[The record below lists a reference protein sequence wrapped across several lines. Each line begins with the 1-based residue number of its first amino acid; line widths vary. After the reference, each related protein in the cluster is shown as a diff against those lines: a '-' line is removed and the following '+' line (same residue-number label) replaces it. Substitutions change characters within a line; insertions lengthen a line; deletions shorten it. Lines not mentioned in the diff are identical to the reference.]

1 MRIRGGRHEQTNK
14 HSGLYLSRA
23 HHRDS
28 FPGAY
33 MAGEMAMAGAGV
45 AAPGGRR
52 SHERRA
58 ETSASVRANAAVPG
72 GNGAERMQD
81 TSLTLTRFTET
92 RARVQR
98 LHSVQ
103 LALMFECDDWK
114 PPQVRAKG
122 ETSDPTAARACY
134 FVDELESKLTSL
146 RQEESELLEY
156 IGLTLRIIDG
166 IRHGLGGKYA
176 DVLEARYIDCR
187 KWRDIDI
194 SRSHGRDLINVA
206 CDWVDSLGVSR
217 VLSGNY
223 EL

>member
-1 MRIRGGRHEQTNK
+1 M
-14 HSGLYLSRA
+14 
-23 HHRDS
+23 
-28 FPGAY
+28 
-33 MAGEMAMAGAGV
+33 
-45 AAPGGRR
+45 
-52 SHERRA
+52 
-58 ETSASVRANAAVPG
+58 
-72 GNGAERMQD
+72 
-81 TSLTLTRFTET
+81 TLARFAET

-114 PPQVRAKG
+114 PPQVRSKG
-122 ETSDPTAARACY
+122 ETSDPTATRACY
-134 FVDELESKLTSL
+134 YVDELESKLTSL

-176 DVLEARYIDCR
+176 DVLEARYIDCL
-187 KWRDIDI
+187 KWRDVAKQCDI
-194 SRSHGRDLINVA
+194 SRSRGYELVNVA

>member
-1 MRIRGGRHEQTNK
+1 M
-14 HSGLYLSRA
+14 
-23 HHRDS
+23 
-28 FPGAY
+28 
-33 MAGEMAMAGAGV
+33 
-45 AAPGGRR
+45 
-52 SHERRA
+52 
-58 ETSASVRANAAVPG
+58 
-72 GNGAERMQD
+72 
-81 TSLTLTRFTET
+81 TLARFTET

-114 PPQVRAKG
+114 PPQVRSKG

-134 FVDELESKLTSL
+134 IVDELESKLTSL

-166 IRHGLGGKYA
+166 IRRGLGGKYA

-187 KWRDIDI
+187 KWKDIDI